1 MNNKSETIDIIL
13 PSRIGDCLL
22 GLPALLCLKQLVE
35 KFPEKK
41 LKITVFSTSVLTEIL
56 KKLNLFEIKQFS
68 NIQKLRTIFNPS
80 NKAIFLHT
88 TMDNHCFFAKK
99 TYGINITGKKISY
112 QNDMPYLYVDQTH
125 KYIPESLFKHLKDN
139 LDFSTCTISFF
150 GMLLEIGFSPEEIIE
165 TFNFNEDSLDFEEE
179 ITNWKPEIQN
189 YVVICMEAAYGS
201 KGDAD
206 RRFKEESYFE
216 VSKYIYDKFGLKSA
230 FIGIDNIISLP
241 EINYIYDFRKKLDFL
256 QLAQLMKDS
265 EGYLGNDTGPLHLA
279 NLMKKYSLG
288 IYSRETAMKINY
300 YPIFN
305 NLNSPTLGFPE
316 MDIVDNFCS
325 KLVEKV

>member
-22 GLPALLCLKQLVE
+22 VLPALLCLKQLVE

-56 KKLNLFEIKQFS
+56 IKLNLFEIKQFS
-68 NIQKLRTIFNPS
+68 NIQKLRTVFNPS
-80 NKAIFLHT
+80 DKAIFLHT
-88 TMDNHCFFAKK
+88 TMDNHGFFAKK
-99 TYGINITGKKISY
+99 TYGININGKKISY

-125 KYIPESLFKHLKDN
+125 KYMPEKLFNYLKEN
-139 LDFSTCTISFF
+139 FNFSTITISMF
-150 GMLLEIGFSPEEIIE
+150 GMLLEIGFSLEEIID
-165 TFNFNEDSLDFEEE
+165 TFKFNEDSLNFEKE
-179 ITNWKPEIQN
+179 ITDWKPEINN

-201 KGDAD
+201 KGDSD

-216 VSKYIYDKFGLKSA
+216 TSKYIYEKFGLKSA
-230 FIGIDNIISLP
+230 FIGIDNKISLP
-241 EINYIYDFRKKLDFL
+241 EVDYIYDFRKQLDFL
-256 QLAQLMKDS
+256 QLAQLMKNS

-300 YPIFN
+300 YPVFN
-305 NLNSPTLGFPE
+305 NLNTSVLGFPKL
-316 MDIVDNFCS
+316 DIVDDFCS
-325 KLVEKV
+325 KLVKKV